1 MGPYGSENFK
11 TLLLQLQFFFNQT
24 FSTYSLWQSSQN
36 LLIEIWK
43 FQILKKIEI
52 FLNMRPCGSENF
64 KTLLLLQFW
73 LLFDQ
78 TVSECSL

>member
-36 LLIEIWK
+36 LLIVILK
-43 FQILKKIEI
+43 FQILIFLKKIEI
-52 FLNMRPCGSENF
+52 
-64 KTLLLLQFW
+64 
-73 LLFDQ
+73 
-78 TVSECSL
+78 